1 MPNRRKWTEPMIAII
16 SGTNRPDS
24 HTRRIAGLAEEILRD
39 AGERVTLLD
48 LIDLPPELFSA
59 TSYAA
64 KPAAFAR
71 FQDAVLEAEGI
82 LTVTPEYNGSF
93 PGVLKYFIDML
104 RFPESLVDKP
114 AAFIGLSAGR
124 WGALRA
130 VEQLEMVYQ
139 YRQVHLY
146 GRRAFLPRING
157 LLDEAG
163 QLRDPEITDRLR
175 EMVLGFAEFCGRV
188 SAPTE

>member
-1 MPNRRKWTEPMIAII
+1 MIVVI
-16 SGTNRPDS
+16 SGTNRPGS
-24 HTRRIAGLAEEILRD
+24 QTRKIAGLAEEILRD
-39 AGERVTLLD
+39 AGENVSLLD
-48 LIDLPPELFSA
+48 LAELPSELFAAS
-59 TSYAA
+59 SYDT
-64 KPAAFAR
+64 KPDGFAP
-71 FQDAVLEAEGI
+71 FQGAVIEAHGI

-104 RFPESLVDKP
+104 KFPESLVDKP

-130 VEQLEMVYQ
+130 VEQLEMIYQ

-146 GRRAFLPRING
+146 GTRVFLPGINR
-157 LLDEAG
+157 LLDESG

-175 EMVLGFAEFCGRV
+175 EMVLGFSEFCKRL
-188 SAPTE
+188 AARDE